1 MRLVRE
7 IVYEYFKSDKLNRI
21 IVCFSCM
28 LFLLTQTV
36 TSDLSNLQKWHHLA
50 DLMIIAGCEA
60 TKNCFEYNV
69 NSVDQC
75 TCQSNW

>member
-1 MRLVRE
+1 MNISNLTNSIESLSV
-7 IVYEYFKSDKLNRI
+7 FLA
-21 IVCFSCM
+21 CF
-28 LFLLTQTV
+28 FLLTQTV

-69 NSVDQC
+69 NSVDRC